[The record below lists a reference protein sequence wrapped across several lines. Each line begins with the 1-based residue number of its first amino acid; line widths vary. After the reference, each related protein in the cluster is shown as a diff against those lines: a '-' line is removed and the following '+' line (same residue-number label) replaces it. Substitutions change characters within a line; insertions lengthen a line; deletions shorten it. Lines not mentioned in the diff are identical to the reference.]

1 MKRTRKI
8 TSIILAALMVL
19 SALVVSAGGVSAA
32 TSSGSEAYFDNSKYG
47 WKDVYVYAY
56 GTKENAEWP
65 GELMTKEDSGLYKA
79 SFASSFK
86 SEKIIFNNGL
96 EKGNGK
102 EQYPEAAG
110 LSLKA
115 GECKMLTAEKQW
127 IDYGK
132 PDDHAYGYTLT
143 ANNTAFSTESLDVKL
158 ALKNADKGYYSVDG
172 SAKKEFANGDSVKVG
187 EGKIGNSKVTLTLYA
202 TGADGV
208 ETEQTYTFKKTFTA
222 SKTTFSAKSDGH
234 TTAPESGYYGTNP
247 EMQLGKHK
255 TISVD
260 GDLSDW
266 DSSMIIAQGVAN
278 DDPRVYMPSSMHEQP
293 WDAYALYSAWD
304 DDNLYFLLEM
314 ANTTYI
320 TSPEDNFAASNEAR
334 PWRNS
339 IPMYLALSIDP
350 AKQATGKAVGTNKD
364 GSVYTNP
371 FV

>member
-1 MKRTRKI
+1 MKWRNQNEKNKKNHEHYSCRTHG
-8 TSIILAALMVL
+8 AF
-19 SALVVSAGGVSAA
+19 SACRIGSGVSAA

-143 ANNTAFSTESLDVKL
+143 
-158 ALKNADKGYYSVDG
+158 
-172 SAKKEFANGDSVKVG
+172 
-187 EGKIGNSKVTLTLYA
+187 
-202 TGADGV
+202 
-208 ETEQTYTFKKTFTA
+208 QTIRLFQQN
-222 SKTTFSAKSDGH
+222 H
-234 TTAPESGYYGTNP
+234 L
-247 EMQLGKHK
+247 M
-255 TISVD
+255 
-260 GDLSDW
+260 
-266 DSSMIIAQGVAN
+266 
-278 DDPRVYMPSSMHEQP
+278 
-293 WDAYALYSAWD
+293 
-304 DDNLYFLLEM
+304 
-314 ANTTYI
+314 
-320 TSPEDNFAASNEAR
+320 
-334 PWRNS
+334 
-339 IPMYLALSIDP
+339 
-350 AKQATGKAVGTNKD
+350 
-364 GSVYTNP
+364 
-371 FV
+371 

>member
-1 MKRTRKI
+1 M
-8 TSIILAALMVL
+8 
-19 SALVVSAGGVSAA
+19 
-32 TSSGSEAYFDNSKYG
+32 YFDNSKYG

-143 ANNTAFSTESLDVKL
+143 ANNTSFSTESLDVKL

-187 EGKIGNSKVTLTLYA
+187 EGKIGIKVGETLR
-202 TGADGV
+202 
-208 ETEQTYTFKKTFTA
+208 
-222 SKTTFSAKSDGH
+222 
-234 TTAPESGYYGTNP
+234 
-247 EMQLGKHK
+247 
-255 TISVD
+255 IS
-260 GDLSDW
+260 
-266 DSSMIIAQGVAN
+266 
-278 DDPRVYMPSSMHEQP
+278 E
-293 WDAYALYSAWD
+293 
-304 DDNLYFLLEM
+304 
-314 ANTTYI
+314 
-320 TSPEDNFAASNEAR
+320 
-334 PWRNS
+334 
-339 IPMYLALSIDP
+339 
-350 AKQATGKAVGTNKD
+350 
-364 GSVYTNP
+364 
-371 FV
+371 

>member
-32 TSSGSEAYFDNSKYG
+32 TSSGSEVYFDNSKYG

-143 ANNTAFSTESLDVKL
+143 ANNTSFSTESLDVKL
-158 ALKNADKGYYSVDG
+158 CLLYTSDAAD
-172 SAKKEFANGDSVKVG
+172 E
-187 EGKIGNSKVTLTLYA
+187 
-202 TGADGV
+202 
-208 ETEQTYTFKKTFTA
+208 
-222 SKTTFSAKSDGH
+222 
-234 TTAPESGYYGTNP
+234 
-247 EMQLGKHK
+247 
-255 TISVD
+255 
-260 GDLSDW
+260 
-266 DSSMIIAQGVAN
+266 
-278 DDPRVYMPSSMHEQP
+278 
-293 WDAYALYSAWD
+293 
-304 DDNLYFLLEM
+304 
-314 ANTTYI
+314 
-320 TSPEDNFAASNEAR
+320 
-334 PWRNS
+334 
-339 IPMYLALSIDP
+339 
-350 AKQATGKAVGTNKD
+350 
-364 GSVYTNP
+364 
-371 FV
+371 